1 MLRYFKHEAD
11 DVPKGQLCLPEHG
24 RAAATVA
31 PGPEDGQFVVKT
43 PELPEGLVVRGADA
57 ADAAAWMDAIAAA
70 AATDLAK
77 KQDRIKRKETIM
89 ALYGFRA
96 NM

>member
-1 MLRYFKHEAD
+1 M
-11 DVPKGQLCLPEHG
+11 
-24 RAAATVA
+24 
-31 PGPEDGQFVVKT
+31 
-43 PELPEGLVVRGADA
+43 RGADP

-77 KQDRIKRKETIM
+77 KQDRIKRKETIV